1 MINFIICD
9 DSHEFIEE
17 MKQLVDRFMMNYDM
31 EYQCILLDD
40 YGKKFRDVVNKEM
53 GFKVYLLDIQMGKS
67 SGLDAARYIREE
79 YDDWVSIIVIVTAY
93 NQYKYDAMSN
103 RLYLLDYINKLDNCE
118 KKVKEV
124 LELAI
129 KHYNHRHKM
138 LTFEYE
144 HVVRKIEYR
153 HIIYI
158 EKEPDSKLCKIKT
171 TYGEQYINKS
181 VNQIA
186 KILEKEKRFMK
197 VSRSMIVNLDQIAE
211 YDTIETKILFKNGE
225 SSYLISRD
233 YKKELRRRVNSN
245 N

>member
-129 KHYNHRHKM
+129 KHYDHRHKM

-153 HIIYI
+153 HIVYI

>member
-129 KHYNHRHKM
+129 KHYDHRHKM

>member
-93 NQYKYDAMSN
+93 NQYKHDAMSN

-129 KHYNHRHKM
+129 KHYDHRHKM

>member
-40 YGKKFRDVVNKEM
+40 YGKKFRDVVNKEI

-129 KHYNHRHKM
+129 KHYDHRHKM